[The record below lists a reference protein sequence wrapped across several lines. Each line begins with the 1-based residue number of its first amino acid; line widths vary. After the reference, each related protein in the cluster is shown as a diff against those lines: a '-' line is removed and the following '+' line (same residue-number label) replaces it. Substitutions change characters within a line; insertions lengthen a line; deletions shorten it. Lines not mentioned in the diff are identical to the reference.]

1 MGGWEGTAPCRTW
14 GFGTRRPLPS
24 AHTAHAREGR
34 FRTFLLNDDD
44 NTLPPAHF
52 HLLARRGAR
61 IPRRASLPTQ
71 EGKEQPWS

>member
-1 MGGWEGTAPCRTW
+1 MQDMGIWNAPPSPK
-14 GFGTRRPLPS
+14 RPHG
-24 AHTAHAREGR
+24 ACAGGGR
-34 FRTFLLNDDD
+34 FRTFLLNDED

-61 IPRRASLPTQ
+61 IPRRAPLPTQ

>member
-1 MGGWEGTAPCRTW
+1 MHDMGIWNAPPSPKRPHGACA
-14 GFGTRRPLPS
+14 GGQVPDFLAQRR
-24 AHTAHAREGR
+24 H
-34 FRTFLLNDDD
+34 D

-52 HLLARRGAR
+52 DLLARRGAR

>member
-1 MGGWEGTAPCRTW
+1 MSEKAQQSA
-14 GFGTRRPLPS
+14 FGRNVKAL
-24 AHTAHAREGR
+24 RE
-34 FRTFLLNDDD
+34 DDD